1 MMKIDNNSI
10 SDKVWQLYVLCG
22 VCIYDSKVLYLK
34 FEKWGCG
41 VLLWFLTYMVYLLS
55 WVLSKTL
62 VKVDGICL
70 ATLWKTA
77 FISLVQNTMTYV
89 YVHHLK
95 NLFYF
100 HMLLGLLGLVEFL
113 GFGNLICFAKHC
125 LLKLMRER
133 LEWYD
138 PLDS

>member
-1 MMKIDNNSI
+1 
-10 SDKVWQLYVLCG
+10 
-22 VCIYDSKVLYLK
+22 
-34 FEKWGCG
+34 
-41 VLLWFLTYMVYLLS
+41 MVYLLS
-55 WVLSKTL
+55 WVLLETPI
-62 VKVDGICL
+62 KVEWICL
-70 ATLWKTA
+70 ATLWKTT
-77 FISLVQNTMTYV
+77 FISLVQNIMTYV

-125 LLKLMRER
+125 LLKFMRER
-133 LEWYD
+133 LERYD